1 MDGFSDPGTR
11 HPLLRAGDR
20 IEAALKDVA
29 DLDPVFLPTSDKR
42 EALEQLTR
50 VTAQLEALRLRVIAS
65 ADDVADADSCR
76 SVAGWLESQTR
87 ADHGPSHRSMK
98 LAQALEHRWTAVRDG
113 LADGRVHLA
122 QAEVIVRCLED
133 LPTEDV
139 PAEVLARAEV
149 HLVAEAAHF
158 APKAL
163 ARLGRK
169 ILEVVAPQV
178 AEDQELKALKRAED
192 RAARQTSLVSQRLGD
207 GTTRITIRVPDSI
220 AARLKTYLEAFTSPR
235 RSPSDLSGERVP
247 SYQAKG
253 QAFCAFLES
262 ADPKR
267 LPLHGGDATTVRVT
281 IGLDQLRDQL
291 GVAGFAF
298 DEQISPGQA
307 RRLACTA
314 DLIPVVLGTRSE
326 VLDLGR
332 KSRLFTGAL
341 RKALAIRDQ
350 RCRAEG
356 CTVPATWCEA
366 HHRHPWSHGGRTDIE
381 DGVLLCSF
389 HHHRVHDDRYLH
401 QDLPNGDIRFSRRT

>member
-1 MDGFSDPGTR
+1 MDGFSDPSTR

-20 IEAALKDVA
+20 VEAALKDVA
-29 DLDPVFLPTSDKR
+29 DLDPVFLTTRDKR
-42 EALEQLTR
+42 EALQQLTR
-50 VTAQLEALRLRVIAS
+50 LTSQLEGLRLRVIAS
-65 ADDVADADSCR
+65 AADVADVDSCR

-87 ADHGPSHRSMK
+87 AHHGPSHRSMK
-98 LAQALEHRWTAVRDG
+98 LAEALERRWTAVRDG
-113 LADGRVHLA
+113 LADGLVNLA
-122 QAEVIVRCLED
+122 QAEVIVRCLDD
-133 LPTEDV
+133 LPADDV
-139 PAEVLARAEV
+139 PAEVLTRAEA

-158 APKAL
+158 PPKAL
-163 ARLGRK
+163 ARLGRR
-169 ILEVVAPQV
+169 ILEVVAPHV
-178 AEDQELKALKRAED
+178 AEDQELQALKRAEE

-207 GTTRITIRVPDSI
+207 GTTRITIRVPDSL

-235 RSPSDLSGERVP
+235 RSPGDLSGARVP
-247 SYQAKG
+247 SHQAKG

-267 LPLHGGDATTVRVT
+267 LPLHGGDATTVMVT
-281 IGLDQLRDQL
+281 IGLDQLKNQL
-291 GVAGFAF
+291 GVAGLAF
-298 DEQISPGQA
+298 DEQITPGQA

-326 VLDLGR
+326 VLDLGH
-332 KSRLFTGAL
+332 KARLFSAAQ

-366 HHRHPWSHGGRTDIE
+366 HHRHPWSHGGKTDLE